1 MGCHCQNQDSVITVV
16 WFFFHFLST
25 LNVSSRESEKLRHS
39 SFHLVPSGIPH
50 FLLLLFG
57 NWVRSGMRGWDRVY
71 IYIFERPYIFL
82 FYSYKHCP
90 ATNIIWWL
98 TPLPHS
104 HTHQHKEKH
113 GHRHIKWVMYT
124 IHLLITQKKTWFGIF
139 LLVINRFTFQHPHQK
154 LILISY
160 GLWVDFSIP
169 LPLDPPT
176 IYKRLKCKA
185 LCMFPISIKRLII
198 TLDTLMSES
207 GWLSDKKAFVHIVNV
222 YIMFIFAVVSF
233 ISIHLNFRGNSS
245 KIYKHLRHDTR
256 TTSKAFILK
265 DSYSLQNTS
274 VLYR

>member
-16 WFFFHFLST
+16 WFFFHFPST
-25 LNVSSRESEKLRHS
+25 LNVSSRESESQTKLRHS
-39 SFHLVPSGIPH
+39 SFHLCAFWNSSFSVWGCYYY
-50 FLLLLFG
+50 LG
-57 NWVRSGMRGWDRVY
+57 VGVGRVWGDGGY

-176 IYKRLKCKA
+176 IYK
-185 LCMFPISIKRLII
+185 
-198 TLDTLMSES
+198 
-207 GWLSDKKAFVHIVNV
+207 H
-222 YIMFIFAVVSF
+222 
-233 ISIHLNFRGNSS
+233 
-245 KIYKHLRHDTR
+245 
-256 TTSKAFILK
+256 
-265 DSYSLQNTS
+265 
-274 VLYR
+274 VLP